1 MTRPNRQAASGG
13 DQPFLQRPE
22 KPIIQATF
30 KADGICD
37 GLAMLVSKPFQRFSA
52 ALLTAAALAAGGAA
66 ASAQES
72 EGAVRLSG
80 SVQLGPELPG
90 VSIVDATSLG
100 ARTPAPERQSSSPIT
115 EPDTGSASALPW
127 YERFTVA
134 PSESYAVWG
143 GAPREFQLEAGE
155 RWGVTLGYSEGG
167 RSVQD
172 FSLDDFS
179 AGAFFEFSERVRVGG
194 ELRFTSPEEEIFGEE
209 SERKTPEL
217 RFESAFRF

>member
-1 MTRPNRQAASGG
+1 MAHW
-13 DQPFLQRPE
+13 
-22 KPIIQATF
+22 KPIQQ
-30 KADGICD
+30 
-37 GLAMLVSKPFQRFSA
+37 LSA
-52 ALLTAAALAAGGAA
+52 ALITAAALAASGGMAF
-66 ASAQES
+66 AQEAD
-72 EGAVRLSG
+72 GAVRLSG

-90 VSIVDATSLG
+90 VSAVDVSSLG
-100 ARTPAPERQSSSPIT
+100 APPAITERRRMAATPV

-143 GAPREFQLEAGE
+143 AAPREFQLEAGE

>member
-1 MTRPNRQAASGG
+1 MAI
-13 DQPFLQRPE
+13 
-22 KPIIQATF
+22 K
-30 KADGICD
+30 
-37 GLAMLVSKPFQRFSA
+37 KPFQRLSA
-52 ALLTAAALAAGGAA
+52 ALIAAAALAGGGSVAL
-66 ASAQES
+66 AQES

-90 VSIVDATSLG
+90 VSIVDARTLG
-100 ARTPAPERQSSSPIT
+100 ARESAPQPSPAQAALS

-143 GAPREFQLEAGE
+143 AAPREFQLEAGE

-194 ELRFTSPEEEIFGEE
+194 ELRFTSPEEEIFGED
-209 SERKTPEL
+209 SERKAPEL

>member
-1 MTRPNRQAASGG
+1 M
-13 DQPFLQRPE
+13 FFKHLQH
-22 KPIIQATF
+22 I
-30 KADGICD
+30 
-37 GLAMLVSKPFQRFSA
+37 SA
-52 ALLTAAALAAGGAA
+52 ACLLAGAVLVASPAAFAQAG
-66 ASAQES
+66 

-80 SVQLGPELPG
+80 SVQLGPELQPLP
-90 VSIVDATSLG
+90 VLPEMALTSVPLQRE
-100 ARTPAPERQSSSPIT
+100 AIASVAPVQASRPQA
-115 EPDTGSASALPW
+115 PDTGADTGTASALPW

-143 GAPREFQLEAGE
+143 AAPREFQLQAGD
-155 RWGVTLGYSEGG
+155 RWGVTLGYSEGV
-167 RSVQD
+167 RSAQD

-209 SERKTPEL
+209 TERKTPEL

>member
-1 MTRPNRQAASGG
+1 MA
-13 DQPFLQRPE
+13 
-22 KPIIQATF
+22 I
-30 KADGICD
+30 
-37 GLAMLVSKPFQRFSA
+37 VKPFQRISA
-52 ALLTAAALAAGGAA
+52 AFVAAACLVAGGTSAF
-66 ASAQES
+66 AQES
-72 EGAVRLSG
+72 DGAVRLSG

-90 VSIVDATSLG
+90 VSIVDASTLG
-100 ARTPAPERQSSSPIT
+100 ARSTVAPRQAAASPT
-115 EPDTGSASALPW
+115 QPDTGSASALPW

-209 SERKTPEL
+209 AERKTPEL

>member
-1 MTRPNRQAASGG
+1 MAIT
-13 DQPFLQRPE
+13 
-22 KPIIQATF
+22 
-30 KADGICD
+30 
-37 GLAMLVSKPFQRFSA
+37 KPFQRVGVA
-52 ALLTAAALAAGGAA
+52 LTAAVMLTVGGTTALA
-66 ASAQES
+66 QEAD
-72 EGAVRLSG
+72 GAVRLSG
-80 SVQLGPELPG
+80 SVQLGPELAG
-90 VSIVDATSLG
+90 VSAVDVQMLG
-100 ARTPAPERQSSSPIT
+100 APQPLIERRGLQSSTIQ
-115 EPDTGSASALPW
+115 PDTGSASALPW

-143 GAPREFQLEAGE
+143 AAPREFQLEAGE
-155 RWGVTLGYSEGG
+155 RWGVTLGYSEAG

-209 SERKTPEL
+209 SEHKTPEL

>member
-1 MTRPNRQAASGG
+1 MQTQEPVSSHAVLYAEPGLGELMAKRQS
-13 DQPFLQRPE
+13 
-22 KPIIQATF
+22 
-30 KADGICD
+30 
-37 GLAMLVSKPFQRFSA
+37 FSWVKS
-52 ALLTAAALAAGGAA
+52 ALAGVMLGVGAA
-66 ASAQES
+66 APALAQES
-72 EGAVRLSG
+72 DGAVRLSG

-90 VSIVDATSLG
+90 VSIVDARSLAQAAEQR
-100 ARTPAPERQSSSPIT
+100 ARPAAPAAIAT
-115 EPDTGSASALPW
+115 PDTGSASALPW

-155 RWGVTLGYSEGG
+155 RWGVTLGYSEAG

-194 ELRFTSPEEEIFGEE
+194 ELRFTSPEEQIFGEE